1 MIHERDFETSTTYPF
16 YCMIFNLYRDAGVP
30 ICNRDSLRTPN
41 TTVAL
46 GLIMDDANIEVSQ
59 RNPKVEL
66 QLLSENFADMVE
78 LARGAYPTTS
88 QHTDATR
95 TSQPLALVEQP
106 IPLSLLHQL
115 QHCSRYQWSRS
126 NKA

>member
-1 MIHERDFETSTTYPF
+1 
-16 YCMIFNLYRDAGVP
+16 MIFNLYRDAGVP
-30 ICNRDSLRTPN
+30 IWNRDALRTPN

-46 GLIMDDANIEVSQ
+46 GLIMDDANMEVSQ

-66 QLLSENFADMVE
+66 QLLSDNFADMVE
-78 LARGAYPTTS
+78 LARGAYPATS